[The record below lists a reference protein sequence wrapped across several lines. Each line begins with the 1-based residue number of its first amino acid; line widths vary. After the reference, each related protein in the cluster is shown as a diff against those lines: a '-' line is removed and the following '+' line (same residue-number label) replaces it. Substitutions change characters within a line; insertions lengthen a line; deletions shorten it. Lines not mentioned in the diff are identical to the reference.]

1 MQHSSTTVG
10 VNSVHHHQVWL
21 LYTEYEISITYM
33 YYGGFNKSHSGEEEC
48 FILMKLNSF
57 LGMQL
62 LYSQERENGRRGE
75 MVVVVCNGSVM
86 VT

>member
-1 MQHSSTTVG
+1 
-10 VNSVHHHQVWL
+10 
-21 LYTEYEISITYM
+21 M
-33 YYGGFNKSHSGEEEC
+33 YYSGFNKSHSGEEEC

>member
-1 MQHSSTTVG
+1 
-10 VNSVHHHQVWL
+10 
-21 LYTEYEISITYM
+21 M

-62 LYSQERENGRRGE
+62 LYSQERENGRWGE